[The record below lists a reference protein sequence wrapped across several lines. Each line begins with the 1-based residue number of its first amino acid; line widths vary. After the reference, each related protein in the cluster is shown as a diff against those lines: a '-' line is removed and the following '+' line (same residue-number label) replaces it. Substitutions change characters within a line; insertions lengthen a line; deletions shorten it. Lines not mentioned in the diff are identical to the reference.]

1 MSSRR
6 PGSRRAGLL
15 VTIPAITAIALVALP
30 LVAMLAA
37 TDWRHLGAH
46 LTNPVVVP
54 AIRLSLITT
63 IATVAL
69 CLALG
74 TPLAWLLSRRDGR
87 LWSWIRALEIG
98 RAHV

>member
-63 IATVAL
+63 IATVAQTSWRTEK
-69 CLALG
+69 ASQPAS
-74 TPLAWLLSRRDGR
+74 PLARSMR
-87 LWSWIRALEIG
+87 
-98 RAHV
+98 